1 MIRFLAAFVFIAFL
15 GGSSLKACSCSLV
28 STPGSC
34 GNLAGTPV
42 KGSMSFVGTVTG
54 AEHAQNNKRIKGDD
68 TACAEFS
75 RSARGRLD
83 EIASLIAKHPHGRAQ
98 ICRHAAYVNSK
109 LISGR
114 SPYIQRPP
122 NQTIHSSKNRANDD
136 RLSQKSRQI
145 TRLVA

>member
-54 AEHAQNNKRIKGDD
+54 AEHAGVLESGARDLSPLAYYHFHVD
-68 TACAEFS
+68 EFIAGLEEVSKVDIVSS
-75 RSARGRLD
+75 RGAVN
-83 EIASLIAKHPHGRAQ
+83 
-98 ICRHAAYVNSK
+98 AAP
-109 LISGR
+109 IFG
-114 SPYIQRPP
+114 
-122 NQTIHSSKNRANDD
+122 
-136 RLSQKSRQI
+136 
-145 TRLVA
+145 